1 MPVAIVGVAAGAQK
15 PALAGAKAGAER
27 AALTRAG
34 RFRSRAAARARIA
47 AQLLIRAQG
56 NKPHLGTAVIIYLK
70 LRFQCG
76 LPSSKTVVIFALGD
90 RVCICG
96 YNYSFI
102 HHWTTKKN
110 CKITMAL
117 MHK

>member
-56 NKPHLGTAVIIYLK
+56 NKPHLETAVIIY
-70 LRFQCG
+70 FE
-76 LPSSKTVVIFALGD
+76 PVVIFAVEN
-90 RVCICG
+90 RFCIYG
-96 YNYSFI
+96 YNYSSI
-102 HHWTTKKN
+102 HHQTTKKN
-110 CKITMAL
+110 CKKNMDLIQ
-117 MHK
+117 K